1 MHTLPQVDMKF
12 WAYFLH
18 DLMICNSGI
27 CNQCLLLLLDII
39 ALYNQHYCQ
48 LDSLSHSWVGPGHHI
63 NFKQSVINTFPLPVT
78 PPIIE
83 LCIHDNH

>member
-1 MHTLPQVDMKF
+1 MKQ
-12 WAYFLH
+12 YF
-18 DLMICNSGI
+18 
-27 CNQCLLLLLDII
+27 QCLLDIM

-48 LDSLSHSWVGPGHHI
+48 LDSLSHGWVGPGHDI
-63 NFKQSVINTFPLPVT
+63 NFKQKSVINTFPLPVT